1 MNIKIKKNRKMRSNK
16 IIFERSRP
24 ISKNN
29 FNLTSSTL
37 ASKPF
42 THTFQMSSNTFYQQD
57 SSLLQNN
64 FENKKND
71 KKLNHIKKKLGL
83 SLDNK
88 PIKITTTEPTFFS
101 SNKKYIKPPLGPLKR
116 KNSFIPFTKIKS
128 PFSNEG
134 REINLYKK
142 IFYFFREKKK
152 KFARDIKLI
161 HNKLNLEYAETDEQ
175 FDQMLAKYNI
185 ELIKKGEKIKHFSG
199 PTFSEIQLKDLQQ
212 KVKFMKSVVD
222 YTYPDMV
229 LFKVKQTEKLLKIKN
244 ENYKVLEPF
253 KRTDLNNKNNENLLK
268 EYLNRAIKITKV

>member
-1 MNIKIKKNRKMRSNK
+1 MRSNK

-152 KFARDIKLI
+152 KYARDIKI
-161 HNKLNLEYAETDEQ
+161 IQNKLNIDYAESEEAYEQ
-175 FDQMLAKYNI
+175 KLNKHNL
-185 ELIKKGEKIKHFSG
+185 ELVKKGEKIKHFSG
-199 PTFSEIQLKDLQQ
+199 PTFSEVQLKELQK

-222 YTYPDMV
+222 YSYPDMV
-229 LFKVKQTEKLLKIKN
+229 LFKVKQTEKLIKIKDK
-244 ENYKVLEPF
+244 NYNVLEPF
-253 KRTDLNNKNNENLLK
+253 KVTDLHNKMKENMLK
-268 EYLNRAIKITKV
+268 DYLNGAIEVTKI

>member
-1 MNIKIKKNRKMRSNK
+1 MKRQLLNNKEKEPSSKKY
-16 IIFERSRP
+16 
-24 ISKNN
+24 
-29 FNLTSSTL
+29 FN
-37 ASKPF
+37 
-42 THTFQMSSNTFYQQD
+42 
-57 SSLLQNN
+57 
-64 FENKKND
+64 
-71 KKLNHIKKKLGL
+71 
-83 SLDNK
+83 
-88 PIKITTTEPTFFS
+88 ITTTSHTSQPTNNTLLISRTNFNAETCSFLS
-101 SNKKYIKPPLGPLKR
+101 GSDIEKNERRLNQIKEKLRLNVKSADKLLLNSELYKQKKKYIPPSLHPLKR
-116 KNSFIPFTKIKS
+116 ENSYIPFTKVKS
-128 PFSNEG
+128 PFSHQS
-134 REINLYKK
+134 REMFLYKR
-142 IFYFFREKKK
+142 IFYFFAEKKK
-152 KFARDIKLI
+152 KYARDIKLI

-175 FDQMLAKYNI
+175 FDQRLMKHNI

>member
-1 MNIKIKKNRKMRSNK
+1 MKNK
-16 IIFERSRP
+16 IFLNLPKQEIRHHFNITSSSFTSRP
-24 ISKNN
+24 SRNKFLVSSNN
-29 FNLTSSTL
+29 FFEHNKSLFPSINIENEKILNKTKENLRLNIQCPIHYTS
-37 ASKPF
+37 
-42 THTFQMSSNTFYQQD
+42 
-57 SSLLQNN
+57 
-64 FENKKND
+64 
-71 KKLNHIKKKLGL
+71 
-83 SLDNK
+83 
-88 PIKITTTEPTFFS
+88 TEPS
-101 SNKKYIKPPLGPLKR
+101 ISVPNQKYIKPPLGSIKR
-116 KNSFIPFTKIKS
+116 KNSLIPNTKIKS

-175 FDQMLAKYNI
+175 FDQMLAKYNM

-253 KRTDLNNKNNENLLK
+253 KITDLNNKNNENLLK

>member
-1 MNIKIKKNRKMRSNK
+1 MKNK
-16 IIFERSRP
+16 IFLNLPKQDIKHHFNITSSSFTSRP
-24 ISKNN
+24 TRNI
-29 FNLTSSTL
+29 FL
-37 ASKPF
+37 
-42 THTFQMSSNTFYQQD
+42 MSSNNFFEQNK
-57 SSLLQNN
+57 SLFPSLNIEKEKILN
-64 FENKKND
+64 KTKEN
-71 KKLNHIKKKLGL
+71 LGL
-83 SLDNK
+83 NIQC
-88 PIKITTTEPTFFS
+88 PIHYTSTEPS
-101 SNKKYIKPPLGPLKR
+101 ISIPNQKYIKPELGSIKR
-116 KNSFIPFTKIKS
+116 KNSLIPFTKIKS

-175 FDQMLAKYNI
+175 FDQMLAKYNM

>member
-1 MNIKIKKNRKMRSNK
+1 M
-16 IIFERSRP
+16 
-24 ISKNN
+24 
-29 FNLTSSTL
+29 
-37 ASKPF
+37 
-42 THTFQMSSNTFYQQD
+42 H
-57 SSLLQNN
+57 
-64 FENKKND
+64 
-71 KKLNHIKKKLGL
+71 
-83 SLDNK
+83 
-88 PIKITTTEPTFFS
+88 
-101 SNKKYIKPPLGPLKR
+101 PLKR
-116 KNSFIPFTKIKS
+116 ENSYIPFTKVKS
-128 PFSNEG
+128 PFSHQS
-134 REINLYKK
+134 REMFLYKR
-142 IFYFFREKKK
+142 IFYFFAEKKK
-152 KFARDIKLI
+152 KYARDIKLI

-175 FDQMLAKYNI
+175 FDQRLMKHNI

>member
-1 MNIKIKKNRKMRSNK
+1 MKSNK
-16 IIFERSRP
+16 IIFERNRP
-24 ISKNN
+24 KSKNI
-29 FNLTSSTL
+29 FNVTSSTL
-37 ASKPF
+37 TSKPF
-42 THTFQMSSNTFYQQD
+42 THTFQMSSNTFYEQD
-57 SSLLQNN
+57 SSLLQNYIDKN
-64 FENKKND
+64 KND
-71 KKLNHIKKKLGL
+71 KKLNFIKKKLGL

-101 SNKKYIKPPLGPLKR
+101 HNKKYIKPSLEPLKR

-142 IFYFFREKKK
+142 IFYFFKEKKK

-175 FDQMLAKYNI
+175 FDQMLAKYNM

-253 KRTDLNNKNNENLLK
+253 KITDLNNKNNENLLK